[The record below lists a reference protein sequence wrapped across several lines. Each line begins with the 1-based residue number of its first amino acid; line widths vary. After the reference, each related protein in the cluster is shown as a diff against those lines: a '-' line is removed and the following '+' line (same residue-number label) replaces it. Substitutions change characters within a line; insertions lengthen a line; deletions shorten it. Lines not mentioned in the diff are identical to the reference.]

1 MNSTL
6 PFPAPQTDDSDRDNY
21 KWHAYMSSALTLENA
36 QERERM
42 HNLNWGIKRWLQQE
56 TETFVYLPQDY
67 SAPGHQDKMPAHEV
81 YILDR
86 WRIAESDFVVMNFDI
101 ASFGVG
107 QEAEIACSTGIPV
120 IAFHHHSKRVSRMV
134 RGLPML
140 FLSRLE
146 GMSEDEIIKYEDQQ
160 THQDLKQKLVIQV
173 RKLQK
178 SITPLE
184 PSVIPIQ
191 SFSRRFKT
199 AIEKSGK
206 SIEVLSKETGFTKDF
221 LNILQQEY
229 NSIIAMF
236 QEYDT
241 MRNFRWRKIPQER
254 FSNPGLWVLQKLSR
268 ALNLRVGQL
277 IGEEDINR
285 IWHEP
290 LRKASQK
297 GVSLEEFVNV
307 AEAADYLILYQKAA
321 RAESAE
327 SAIESISDNI
337 IQLVQSKKQNGS
349 T

>member
-1 MNSTL
+1 MTNTL
-6 PFPAPQTDDSDRDNY
+6 PFPLPLNDDSDRDNY

-42 HNLNWGIKRWLQQE
+42 HNLNWDIKKWLQEE

-67 SAPGHQDKMPAHEV
+67 SAPGHQSKMPAHEV

-86 WRIAESDFVVMNFDI
+86 WRIAESDFVIMNFDI

-120 IAFHHHSKRVSRMV
+120 IAFHHHTKNISRMV

-140 FLSRLE
+140 FLSE
-146 GMSEDEIIKYEDQQ
+146 AGGNSEDEILKYKDQQ
-160 THQDLKQKLVIQV
+160 NYADLKQKLIIQV

-178 SITPLE
+178 KISPLE
-184 PSVIPIQ
+184 MNVVPIQ
-191 SFSRRFKT
+191 SFSKRLKT

-206 SIEVLSKETGFTKDF
+206 SVETLSKETGLTNDF
-221 LNILQQEY
+221 LSILQQEY
-229 NSIIAMF
+229 NSIVAMF
-236 QEYDT
+236 HEYET

-290 LRKASQK
+290 LKKASQK

-307 AEAADYLILYQKAA
+307 AEAADYMILYQKAA

-327 SAIESISDNI
+327 SATESIADNI
-337 IQLVQSKKQNGS
+337 IQLVKKKRDGS
-349 T
+349 S